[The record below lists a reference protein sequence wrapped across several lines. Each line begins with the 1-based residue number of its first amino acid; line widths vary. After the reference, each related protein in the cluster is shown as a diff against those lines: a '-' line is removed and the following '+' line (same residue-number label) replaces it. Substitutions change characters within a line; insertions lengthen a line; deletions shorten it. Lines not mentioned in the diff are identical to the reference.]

1 MGFRNDSSLEKFS
14 KFPKKIKLE
23 GKKTGFKLDFKIA
36 FLDVYDSL
44 LLITE
49 TKTTNTI
56 HLYNKNNFDH
66 ILSTGKIG
74 RGPGE
79 IKSPGFYV
87 FDKAKG
93 ILWTPDLGDDEIM
106 KWKIDNLLKKRASY
120 QPTASYT
127 PPSSLWPTPCFSQ
140 LNDSTFLYRVQN
152 NPDYYFYGADKKGK
166 VIDSL
171 NIKNKTEI
179 YPDVN
184 KKDLM
189 TERLFTHI
197 VHPSEEKIIIVYR
210 YADIIVGID
219 FNGNILFQRQGPD
232 MIQESPSQDFK
243 KNTYASFKYI
253 KNKLFGLYNGGYVRK
268 NPKDKPKYSEN
279 IFVFDWQGQ
288 PIANLQ
294 LEHPTYT
301 FALDKENKK
310 IITYATDL
318 GELVSYE
325 IPSFLLDNQ

>member
-1 MGFRNDSSLEKFS
+1 
-14 KFPKKIKLE
+14 
-23 GKKTGFKLDFKIA
+23 
-36 FLDVYDSL
+36 
-44 LLITE
+44 
-49 TKTTNTI
+49 
-56 HLYNKNNFDH
+56 
-66 ILSTGKIG
+66 
-74 RGPGE
+74 
-79 IKSPGFYV
+79 
-87 FDKAKG
+87 
-93 ILWTPDLGDDEIM
+93 
-106 KWKIDNLLKKRASY
+106 
-120 QPTASYT
+120 
-127 PPSSLWPTPCFSQ
+127 
-140 LNDSTFLYRVQN
+140 
-152 NPDYYFYGADKKGK
+152 
-166 VIDSL
+166 
-171 NIKNKTEI
+171 
-179 YPDVN
+179 
-184 KKDLM
+184 M

-232 MIQESPSQDFK
+232 MIQESPAQDFK